1 MAKNLTPNKEIVLL
15 ETDVQDKIYLIR
27 ERSIMLDSDLASLYN
42 VSTKVLNQAVRRNI
56 ERFPEDFMF
65 QLTKEEWINLRSQI
79 VTASWGGRRNEP
91 FAFTE
96 HGVLMLSSV
105 LNSSR
110 AIQINIRIMRVFN
123 QIRTTIMG
131 ATDIRLEIAEIKQT
145 VETISK
151 KQKGQDKNIE
161 LLFEY
166 IDRLQ
171 EKQDSS
177 RPTSKTKREIG
188 FKIGE
193 SSVKSM
199 EQ

>member
-1 MAKNLTPNKEIVLL
+1 MAKDQTNNKKVVLI
-15 ETDVQDKIYLIR
+15 ETDIQGKIYLIR
-27 ERSIMLDSDLASLYN
+27 GHSVMLDSDLAELYG
-42 VSTKVLNQAVRRNI
+42 VETRVLNQAVNRNLD
-56 ERFPEDFMF
+56 RFPGDFMF
-65 QLTKEEWINLRSQI
+65 QLTTVEWNSLISQFVI
-79 VTASWGGRRNEP
+79 SKQGRGGRRKIP
-91 FAFTE
+91 YVFTE

-123 QIRTTIMG
+123 QIRTAIMG
-131 ATDIRLEIAEIKQT
+131 ATDIRLEIAEIRQT
-145 VETISK
+145 IETISK

-171 EKQDSS
+171 EKQD
-177 RPTSKTKREIG
+177 TSQGALKTKREIG

-193 SSVKSM
+193 NNVK
-199 EQ
+199 